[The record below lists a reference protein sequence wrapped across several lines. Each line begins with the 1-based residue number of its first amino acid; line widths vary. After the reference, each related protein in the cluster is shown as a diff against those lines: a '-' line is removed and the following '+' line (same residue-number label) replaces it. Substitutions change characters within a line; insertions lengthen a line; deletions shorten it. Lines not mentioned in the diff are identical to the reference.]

1 MKTSNIMTVL
11 AVAPLLLSLISCAA
25 EQRRDDLD
33 TDTDTDA
40 GADADVDT
48 DGDGDVDTDDAS
60 DGGAQEGSD
69 CQVNIDVVFVI
80 DVSTTMSNYMST
92 LRNQI
97 GNVWEAVA
105 ELDDDPHFGLVVF
118 VDDVLVVSAESY
130 SQASD
135 LQSDFQTWYTHT
147 SSNQQTGSTA
157 WNLDYPE
164 NSLDA
169 LYAAATEYDW
179 RAQDD
184 TLRLIIHAT
193 DDTFREYPDT
203 FSEGIQA
210 ERTYGEVVQVLQ
222 EKTIRVASFA
232 SHVGGASGHDNVEAG
247 FFDQY
252 DGQTAIPEATSGQV
266 FDVYA
271 VGISVSLEDAIG
283 DFIIEEYCSD
293 YEIE

>member
-1 MKTSNIMTVL
+1 MTLSKTMSGL
-11 AVAPLLLSLISCAA
+11 ATAAFLVSLIACTA
-25 EQRRDDLD
+25 EQRRGEDADGGADADTDVDTDQVSDGGLD
-33 TDTDTDA
+33 TDT
-40 GADADVDT
+40 
-48 DGDGDVDTDDAS
+48 
-60 DGGAQEGSD
+60 E
-69 CQVNIDVVFVI
+69 CQMNIDVVFVI
-80 DVSTTMSNYMST
+80 DVSTTMSEYMST

-97 GNVWEAVA
+97 GNVWASAA

-130 SQASD
+130 DQASD
-135 LQSDFQTWYTHT
+135 IQSDFQTWYEHT

-157 WNLDYPE
+157 WNQDFPE

-179 RAQDD
+179 RQQDD

-193 DDTFREYPDT
+193 DDTFLEYPAT
-203 FSEGIQA
+203 FSESIPA
-210 ERTYGEVVQVLQ
+210 ERTYSEVVQVLQ
-222 EKTIRVASFA
+222 DKTIRVASFA
-232 SHVGGASGHDNVEAG
+232 SHVGGGSGQENVEAG
-247 FFDQY
+247 FFAQY